1 MLSAYERM
9 IARRYLLPNRTDA
22 FITVISGFSLLGIL
36 LGVAALIIVMSVM
49 NGFREE
55 LFDRILGVNGHA
67 VIRGYGG
74 ELHNYE
80 QLADYAR
87 QQPGILRAA
96 PIIEGQV
103 MASHSGRAYGALVRG
118 ISRADLER
126 QGIVAEHLRQG
137 SLEDFAGSDAIAI
150 GARLAESLLASVGDR
165 VTLISPEGT
174 ATPFGTAPR
183 LLSYRVAAIFEVG
196 VYDYDNVFVFM
207 PLEAAQTFFRLPDA
221 VSGIE
226 LVVDDPDKIDI
237 RMAPLRPMLRGVGEI
252 TDWRQMNRAF
262 FTALVV
268 ERNVMFWIL
277 TLIIIVAAF
286 NIISS
291 LIMLVRAKSRDIA
304 ILRTMG
310 ASKAAVMRVFILT
323 GSLIGGAGTLLGF
336 LLGVVVVMNI
346 KEIQYFVQDVLG
358 AEIWNPEIRFLTEMP
373 ASMNT
378 GEVLAIVAIALGLT
392 VLATIYP
399 AWRAARMDPVKV
411 LRYE

>member
-9 IARRYLLPNRTDA
+9 IARRYLWPTRTDG

-74 ELHNYE
+74 ELQDYE
-80 QLADYAR
+80 ELAAFAR
-87 QQPGILRAA
+87 EQPGILRAA

-103 MASHSGRAYGALVRG
+103 MASHAGRAFGALVRG
-118 ISRADLER
+118 IGRADLER

-137 SLEDFAGSDAIAI
+137 SLDDFEGTDAIAI
-150 GARLAESLLASVGDR
+150 GARLAESLLVGVGDR

-183 LLSYRVAAIFEVG
+183 LLAYRVAAIFEVG

-207 PLEAAQTFFRLPDA
+207 PLEAAQTFFRLPGA

-226 LVVDDPDKIDI
+226 LVIDDPDKIDM
-237 RMAPLRPMLRGVGEI
+237 RMAPIRPKLQGIGEI

-310 ASKAAVMRVFILT
+310 ASKGAVMRVFILT
-323 GSLIGGAGTLLGF
+323 GSLIGGAGTFLGF
-336 LLGVVVVMNI
+336 GLGVIVVRNI
-346 KEIQYFVQDVLG
+346 KEIQYFVQDVMG

-378 GEVLAIVAIALGLT
+378 GEVIAIVAIALGLT

>member
-137 SLEDFAGSDAIAI
+137 SLEDFEGSDAIAI

-310 ASKAAVMRVFILT
+310 ASKGAVMRVFILT

-336 LLGVVVVMNI
+336 GLGVVVVMNI
-346 KEIQYFVQDVLG
+346 KEIQYFVQDVMG

-378 GEVLAIVAIALGLT
+378 GEVIAIVGIALGLT